1 MKRIKLSFTLLM
13 LLVGLELVAT
23 GYFVSVNGDNKN
35 PGTRELPFRNI
46 QKAADV
52 MLPGDVCIVRA
63 GTYREWVKPPRGG
76 VSESQRIV
84 YKAAPGEEVI
94 IKGSEQVTNW
104 VKQDGTVWMAEIPD
118 SFFGNFNPFKTN
130 ISGNYIRYG
139 RDYHLG
145 DVYVNGTSFKE
156 RINKLDM
163 AASPG
168 AFYIEDGE
176 NTTKIYANFRGYDP
190 TKDLVEM
197 NVRECLFFPE
207 IKGLQY
213 ITVSGFKMMHAAAN
227 WAYFRAFQHGL
238 IGTYWGK
245 YWIIENN
252 IISDARC
259 SAIVCGNDASGEN
272 EGFDVESVGHHIVRN
287 NEIRRCGQAAIHGF
301 KGWARSLIEGN
312 LIEDINT
319 KNEFGG
325 FETGGMKIHNA
336 VDLTIKNNVVRRVRI
351 GDVGQ
356 YAGIWI
362 DWSAQGTRI
371 TGNVVY
377 DCTAPALFLQ
387 NGHGGTV
394 LVDNNVFSGEVRT
407 SMSNCIYVHNLF
419 VNCNWNYQ
427 FEKFSPVFYKPHTGI
442 VAGEIPIAY
451 QNDINYNNIYA
462 QLGTDMI
469 PDYPGFRFDR
479 NVFYQGAAAY
489 PFGDENSIVKNDF
502 VSNVVFTNFPNG
514 VEVTFLAE
522 KSPLK
527 VKSPFIDYDFVGVY
541 KITSQGLDD
550 WKGTR
555 YAVST
560 DIIGNLRSQKHTV
573 AGPLDYLK
581 KGKNSIKLT
590 ITPKITE

>member
-13 LLVGLELVAT
+13 LLVGLELAAT

-94 IKGSEQVTNW
+94 LKGSEQVTNW
-104 VKQDGTVWMAEIPD
+104 VKQEGTVWMAEIPD

-190 TKDLVEM
+190 TKDLVEI

-227 WAYFRAFQHGL
+227 WAYFRAFQYGL

-287 NEIRRCGQAAIHGF
+287 NVIRRCGQAAIHGF

-451 QNDINYNNIYA
+451 ENDINYNNIYI
-462 QLGTDMI
+462 QQGPNKI
-469 PDYPGFRFDR
+469 PDYPGFSFDR

-502 VSNVVFTNFPNG
+502 VSNVVFTNYPNG
-514 VEVTFLAE
+514 VEVTFLSE
-522 KSPLK
+522 KSPRK

-555 YAVST
+555 YAIST